1 MAESELGV
9 AVLRVVAKTD
19 EAQAA
24 IDALRQNIG
33 RGFGDNRN
41 FFASLEQSAK
51 ESVTRTGKI
60 LRDGAKGF
68 RDIIDS
74 TFKEKL
80 SFGSVEAALDFKP
93 GNTIND
99 LRDYSRALQDL
110 ADKSQ
115 IGANSTQQLLDR
127 IGAVDAAIR
136 RSSQTTAQANDI
148 QRQFNAS
155 LQAASRIRVRDQA
168 AQSAVAPASGGGGRG
183 SVTPVTQEAQQAANA
198 LLVLQEQ
205 LTRLKNY
212 PINIDSKSLTLLSDE
227 ARVAKAEVND
237 FVRGVING
245 TQPLATNVSALQQ
258 QARAFTVLAANA
270 KSAGK
275 SSQDFI
281 NFTQAAAK
289 ALQKELFTGFN
300 QLEALRRL
308 FDLGKFGQQDSF
320 KGTED
325 LLAFKNGF
333 EATPA
338 SINLYI
344 QALQQARNVTGIAQD
359 NFQLLTAEIDR
370 QRAAL
375 DAATRSAEAFS
386 RIQQLTAEQRRQ
398 VGQAFIDASRAQ
410 AQLALPSSELL
421 QQRVAQSGGS
431 QPTRLQPGTTN
442 LVNGEALRLAQQQL
456 STDLQSL
463 AAKNGIAAEQAE
475 INSLLGL
482 GKRLLES
489 TVDVINEQA
498 QGYKFQTEQLQDQLA
513 IQQQLRTIEAQ
524 RSKDARSR
532 LAAEQSTRDNVDN
545 ARQRR
550 LQKQRED
557 EFDRRLGAVLSR
569 RQDQQEVRRRVGD
582 ATGSALIGGAF
593 PLLFGQGLGA
603 SIGGGIGGAAG
614 GLLGGQFGFG
624 LSLIGTAIGQFAD
637 DLRKRAG
644 DLAEA
649 LRSPAANFETL
660 KQNFVFA
667 SRSQEEY
674 VKALLESGQTAKA
687 TAVIQNE
694 ASRTF
699 DPAQANL
706 LSGSTDRLNRSW
718 SDLSDRLGNFVAGPA
733 AAFNDWLA
741 NIIKTVGGV
750 PGQPQKVTGPSARQ
764 AAGNQSIL
772 GGATITAGLGL
783 TAAALAAIPTGGLSL
798 ATLPAFAAA
807 LGLGTAGV
815 ATTGVGIGAVSN
827 AEDRRKIATD
837 PTTISGE
844 KALEAVK
851 ARQLA
856 LENQIVQAKLAGR
869 SALVEQLNIEARVTA
884 LNVQFA
890 EAVSRVNQDRAA
902 GKISAEE
909 AVRLQNQ
916 LVEATRAQKIEI
928 AAQAAAS
935 ARTSAQ
941 QLKDAKALV
950 GVYGT
955 QRDILEEQQKVQA
968 AQRTNDA
975 AQAGLTA
982 ARARGATPED
992 LKIYENAAR
1001 VAENNLLTVRVQ
1013 AEEKIR
1019 QLETQRW
1026 ADSIAAANK
1035 IAQIQRQTA
1044 ITARQRDVG
1053 SPGIQALQA
1062 LEQLRAARDAEREAQ
1077 ARLRVRPGD
1086 PALLDA
1092 ANQAAEQ
1099 TKAAAEQTRQTLI
1112 DAYTQAKDAAR
1123 QIGRSIEDAANQL
1136 LRLQSGGD
1144 GLNAFLVGE
1153 ARQTQQQQAFNA
1165 LLPQFQQ
1172 DRQTAAALFRSRGNE
1187 AAAQQFERLNFSGT
1201 VEQVNAQM
1209 LQFRQSLQNQIR
1221 AEQDYQRLLPEGV
1234 RAQNA
1239 LTRAEQALSQAGLTP
1254 EDTIPRLLTSLDG
1267 LASKNWVVNVNV
1279 PGGTASG
1286 DVVGALNGAL

>member
-41 FFASLEQSAK
+41 VFASLEEGARQ
-51 ESVTRTGKI
+51 SVTRAGKI

-68 RDIIDS
+68 KDIIDQA
-74 TFKEKL
+74 FKEKL
-80 SFGSVEAALDFKP
+80 SFGSVEAALEFKP
-93 GNTIND
+93 GNTIKD

-110 ADKSQ
+110 ADRSQ
-115 IGANSTQQLLDR
+115 IGAASTQQLIDR
-127 IGAVDAAIR
+127 IGAVDGAIR

-155 LQAASRIRVRDQA
+155 LQAASRIRVKEQAAPITPAAQRGTSEALQA
-168 AQSAVAPASGGGGRG
+168 AQASAPAVRRIR
-183 SVTPVTQEAQQAANA
+183 E
-198 LLVLQEQ
+198 LL
-205 LTRLKNY
+205 N
-212 PINIDSKSLTLLSDE
+212 SLTEPGPRFDVRNLEQIGAE
-227 ARVAKAEVND
+227 AASA
-237 FVRGVING
+237 GVEISKFTRDILNG
-245 TQPLATNVSALQQ
+245 ERALAVTRDGLRA
-258 QARAFTVLAANA
+258 QAQAYQTLAATVKVGTAEFTNY
-270 KSAGK
+270 
-275 SSQDFI
+275 
-281 NFTQAAAK
+281 TQAAAK
-289 ALQKELFTGFN
+289 ATQKDVFAGFDELK
-300 QLEALRRL
+300 ALRQL
-308 FDLGKFGQQDSF
+308 FDFGRAAGPKDGINLDSF
-320 KGTED
+320 RGSEE
-325 LLAFKNGF
+325 LLKFASRV
-333 EATPA
+333 ERTPA
-338 SINLYI
+338 AISLYV
-344 QALQQARNVTGIAQD
+344 QALEQAKSVTLTTSD

-456 STDLQSL
+456 ATDLQALS
-463 AAKNGIAAEQAE
+463 AKSGIAAEQAE

-482 GKRLLES
+482 GKRLLET

-513 IQQQLRTIEAQ
+513 IQQQLRTLEAQ

-557 EFDRRLGAVLSR
+557 DFDRRLGAVLSR

-637 DLRKRAG
+637 DLRQRAG

-660 KQNFVFA
+660 KQNFIFA

-733 AAFNDWLA
+733 TAFNDWLA

-764 AAGNQSIL
+764 GAGNQSIL

-815 ATTGVGIGAVSN
+815 ATTGVGIGAVAN
-827 AEDRRKIATD
+827 AEDRRKIAVD
-837 PTTISGE
+837 PTTIAGE
-844 KALEAVK
+844 KALEAIK

-869 SALVEQLNIEARVTA
+869 TALVEQLNIEAKVTA

-890 EAVSRVNQDRAA
+890 EAASKINQDRAA

-975 AQAGLTA
+975 AQAGLAA

-1001 VAENNLLTVRVQ
+1001 AAENNLLTVRVQ

-1044 ITARQRDVG
+1044 ITALQRDVG
-1053 SPGIQALQA
+1053 APGIQALQA
-1062 LEQLRAARDAEREAQ
+1062 LEQLRVARDAEREAQ

-1086 PALLDA
+1086 QALRDA
-1092 ANQAAEQ
+1092 ADQAAEQ

-1144 GLNAFLVGE
+1144 GLNAFLFGD
-1153 ARQTQQQQAFNA
+1153 ARRQEQQTAFNA

-1172 DRQTAAALFRSRGNE
+1172 DRQTAAALYRSRGNE
-1187 AAAQQFERLNFSGT
+1187 SAALAFERLNFSGT
-1201 VEQVNAQM
+1201 LEQVNAQM
-1209 LQFRQSLQNQIR
+1209 LQFRQALQNQIR
-1221 AEQDYQRLLPEGV
+1221 SEQDYQRLLPDGV

-1239 LTRAEQALSQAGLTP
+1239 LTTAEASLRGAGLTP
-1254 EDTIPRLLTSLDG
+1254 QDTIPQLLTSLNE
-1267 LASKNWVVNVNV
+1267 LAQKKWNVTVNVDSKGNV
-1279 PGGTASG
+1279 QSFG
-1286 DVVGALNGAL
+1286 DLLPSTF